1 MVMVRVSLSC
11 SQSVVLD
18 QSVASRRLLLVRD
31 VYRHI
36 VS

>member
-18 QSVASRRLLLVRD
+18 QSVASRRLLVRN